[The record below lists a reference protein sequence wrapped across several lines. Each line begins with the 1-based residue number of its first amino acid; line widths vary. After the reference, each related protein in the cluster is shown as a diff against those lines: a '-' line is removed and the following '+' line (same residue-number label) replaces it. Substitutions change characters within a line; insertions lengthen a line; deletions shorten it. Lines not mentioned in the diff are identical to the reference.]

1 MVTDRAAGSVGGSP
15 FAYAAFRRYWTARFL
30 GAFAIQTITVAVGW
44 QLYDATRDPFLLGMV
59 GLAEFLPSIMLVL
72 VTGAVA
78 DRFDRLNIAAIC
90 IAAEV
95 LCGAALL
102 WIYLHG
108 GTPLLPIFTVLV
120 VIGVVRAFIAP
131 ALQSAVTSL
140 VPPAALSTAI
150 AWNTSSWQ
158 IASVTGPMV
167 GGLLYGLGGEAA
179 YGAATMMLAA
189 SLGLIMAVPRA
200 AAVANGNSERSLQ
213 SLFAGFAY
221 VRRQPVVLGAISL
234 DLFAVLLGGA
244 VALMPAY
251 ARDILEAGPWGLGLL
266 RAAPGVGA
274 ILMGVWLV
282 RFPVKVKAG
291 LVMFAGVAVFG
302 LFTVV
307 FGLSTSIWLSVA
319 SLLIMGAGDMISVY
333 VRETLIQIATPDEL
347 RGRVNAVNML
357 FVGASNE
364 LGAFR
369 AGTMAA
375 SIGIVPAVVIG
386 GFGTVLVAGLWA
398 WLFPAL
404 RTRQTLDG
412 R

>member
-1 MVTDRAAGSVGGSP
+1 M
-15 FAYAAFRRYWTARFL
+15 
-30 GAFAIQTITVAVGW
+30 
-44 QLYDATRDPFLLGMV
+44 
-59 GLAEFLPSIMLVL
+59 
-72 VTGAVA
+72 
-78 DRFDRLNIAAIC
+78 
-90 IAAEV
+90 
-95 LCGAALL
+95 
-102 WIYLHG
+102 
-108 GTPLLPIFTVLV
+108 
-120 VIGVVRAFIAP
+120 
-131 ALQSAVTSL
+131 SL
-140 VPPAALSTAI
+140 V
-150 AWNTSSWQ
+150 
-158 IASVTGPMV
+158 
-167 GGLLYGLGGEAA
+167 
-179 YGAATMMLAA
+179 
-189 SLGLIMAVPRA
+189 LIMAVPRT

-302 LFTVV
+302 LFTVI

-375 SIGIVPAVVIG
+375 AIGIVPAVVIG
-386 GFGTVLVAGLWA
+386 GVGTVLVAGLWA

-404 RTRQTLDG
+404 RARQTLDG